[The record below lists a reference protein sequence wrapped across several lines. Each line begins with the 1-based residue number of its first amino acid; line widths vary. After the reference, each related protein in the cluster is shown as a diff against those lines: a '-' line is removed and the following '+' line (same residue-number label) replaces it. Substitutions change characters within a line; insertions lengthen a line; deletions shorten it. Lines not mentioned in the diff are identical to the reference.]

1 MQPLLNIA
9 INAARQAGDII
20 SRQVEQIEHIKVT
33 PKGKHDFFCEVLDW
47 SCDVHEICI
56 SRHQIAIRF
65 LIGIESDCGCV
76 WY

>member
-1 MQPLLNIA
+1 M
-9 INAARQAGDII
+9 
-20 SRQVEQIEHIKVT
+20 
-33 PKGKHDFFCEVLDW
+33 HDFFCEVLDW